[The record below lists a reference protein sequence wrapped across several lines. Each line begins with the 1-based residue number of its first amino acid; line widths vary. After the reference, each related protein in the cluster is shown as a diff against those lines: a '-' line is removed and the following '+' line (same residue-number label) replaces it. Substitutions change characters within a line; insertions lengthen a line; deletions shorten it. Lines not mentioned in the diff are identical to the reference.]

1 MINEMLIS
9 GMLLLG
15 TVDHVL
21 ETQVRIEY
29 ALNGQYIWVDIPI
42 EVSSC
47 IPEEG
52 SIVLFSKNNIEAC
65 FCGGKIVTKRD

>member
-1 MINEMLIS
+1 MLIA

-29 ALNGQYIWVDIPI
+29 FLNDQYLWIDIPI
-42 EVSSC
+42 GISSC
-47 IPEEG
+47 VPQEG
-52 SIVLFSKNNIEAC
+52 SIVLFSKSNIEAC
-65 FCGGKIVTKRD
+65 FCGGKIVTEKN